1 MRAVYVIVSA
11 AALLAGCAAI
21 SNENIHH
28 GVAYQSDHVA
38 IAVRGQYR
46 TVAVLPFF
54 NETAYANAGRYA
66 RRSFY
71 GALAAYKNYTLQP
84 MADTD
89 ARIRNLPRKALD
101 PAEYQDLAR
110 ALGTDLIVFGWV
122 KRQLHS
128 YGVVYG
134 RNAVTVRIAFV
145 DARTGQIVWEST
157 ESRSRLLMGIS
168 MISIFDNEY
177 MWAREVINRY
187 DELFRDMMTAL
198 ADMNVTAPAQHT
210 KML

>member
-1 MRAVYVIVSA
+1 MRAHMLLPLA
-11 AALLAGCAAI
+11 AALAGCAAI
-21 SNENIHH
+21 SNEHVHH
-28 GVAYQSDHVA
+28 GVEYQSDHVA

-54 NETAYANAGRYA
+54 NETEYANAGRYA

-84 MADTD
+84 MAETD
-89 ARIRNLPRKALD
+89 ARIKHLPRKALD
-101 PAEYQDLAR
+101 PGEYQELAGV
-110 ALGTDLIVFGWV
+110 LGTDLIVFGWV

-134 RNAVTVRIAFV
+134 RSAVTVRIAFV
-145 DARTGQIVWEST
+145 DARSGQIVWEST
-157 ESRSRLLMGIS
+157 DARTRMLMGIS
-168 MISIFDNEY
+168 LISIYDNEY

-198 ADMNVTAPAQHT
+198 PDMNVTAPAQRT
-210 KML
+210 GMF